1 MVFTRDAL
9 LQKVTRCIVNTVSA
23 QCAYTSLPHSTDVPG
38 IDLSDTHRGVI
49 VKEERQFVAACLGR
63 PAGVGQRR
71 VQKDSCGVSQTSR
84 LVTAATEQD

>member
-1 MVFTRDAL
+1 M
-9 LQKVTRCIVNTVSA
+9 
-23 QCAYTSLPHSTDVPG
+23 PG

-71 VQKDSCGVSQTSR
+71 VQKDSCGTLHTQPDITPGYSSH
-84 LVTAATEQD
+84 